1 MVCSVY
7 LDAFLRLYET
17 LEQEIFLEIWFW
29 HLLTLLVPCSLLF
42 FQYGAQFIALQLFE
56 PSTRQFAM
64 IDKNVHDLLVGR
76 DSQVIRFQHFPLQLG
91 SYFVVGH
98 RCSPCRLWN
107 NDSTEHV
114 IVLDDCCLL
123 DVLVELLQFI
133 FYLARLYIL
142 TIAEDDDF
150 LRAASKS
157 DAPHGIENCQISGVQ
172 IAVAVN
178 YFPSLFGTIVIAFHQ
193 VRSFDAKFTIHQ
205 FTINTRQ
212 GQS

>member
-1 MVCSVY
+1 MN
-7 LDAFLRLYET
+7 LQALLRLYET

-29 HLLTLLVPCSLLF
+29 HLLMLLVPRSLLF
-42 FQYGAQFIALQLFE
+42 FQYGAQLIALQFFE

-64 IDKNVHDLLVGR
+64 IDKNAHDLLVGR
-76 DSQVIRFQHFPLQLG
+76 DCQVIRFQHFPLQLG

-98 RCSPCRLWN
+98 RCSPCRLRN
-107 NDSTEHV
+107 NDGTEHV
-114 IVLDDCCLL
+114 IILDDCCLL
-123 DVLVELLQFI
+123 HTLVELLQLI
-133 FYLARLYIL
+133 FYLARLHIF

-150 LRAASKS
+150 LSTACKS
-157 DAPHGIENCQISGVQ
+157 DVSHGIENCQISSVQ

-193 VRSFDAKFTIHQ
+193 VRSFDAELTIHQ